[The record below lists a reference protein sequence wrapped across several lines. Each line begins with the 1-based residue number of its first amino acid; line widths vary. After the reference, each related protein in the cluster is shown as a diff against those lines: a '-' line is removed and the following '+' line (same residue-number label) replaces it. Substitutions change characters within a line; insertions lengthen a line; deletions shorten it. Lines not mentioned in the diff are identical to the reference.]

1 VSPLGPVG
9 PVSPLGPVG
18 PVFPIFPVLEK
29 CKTNSSLSAGT
40 FEEETLVAGIV
51 L

>member
-1 VSPLGPVG
+1 
-9 PVSPLGPVG
+9 VSPLGPVG

-29 CKTNSSLSAGT
+29 CKTNSSFGPGI
-40 FEEETLVAGIV
+40 FEEETLVTGIV